1 MDDDDLPSN
10 AAVGA
15 SSGTIISSQPKRR
28 GPTAGQVLVVT
39 SVMFTFISFWR
50 TAALVLCDLA
60 STAYYIGGI
69 VESQIGKAA
78 PWFILA
84 VMMFSYGVRSIYIE
98 SCAMFVRGGV
108 YRIVKEAMGGGLA
121 RLAVSALLFDYI
133 LTGPISGVT
142 AGQYIVGLLNDLF
155 DLGPDST
162 LMAHQNGLSA
172 AIAVGVTV
180 FFWRVNIKGI
190 HESSDQALRIM
201 GATTVMGVV
210 MIGWCLITL
219 AVRPETRHLPPT
231 LPDLSKKVDA
241 QGTPILDP
249 FGRQVDPLGFV
260 GETSLGE
267 ALRPD
272 RITGHWWSLIGLIGV
287 MMSFG
292 HSILAMSGEETL
304 AQVYR
309 EVESPKLKNFKRA
322 ALVVFIYS
330 LLFTS
335 LISFFAVMIIP
346 DGIRMTRYSG
356 NLIGGLSMN
365 VVGPQ
370 WARLILN
377 GAVVIVGSLI
387 LSGAVNTAIVGSNGV
402 LNRVSEDGVLP
413 DWFLK
418 PHPRFGTSSR
428 LINLV
433 VILQI
438 ATIVAS
444 RGNVLTLG
452 EAYAFGVV
460 WSFFFMSMSMLVL
473 RFKRPEHRDYEV
485 PLNIRIGQFDF
496 PVGMTLIF
504 LALAIAAF
512 ANLLSKEVA
521 TISGVT
527 FTAAFYT
534 VFWAS
539 EHAHRRRKG
548 AAAVELHEH
557 LEQFNQQQSEQLTVQ
572 SLNLTKPYRK
582 LVAIRSPYNLAMLE
596 RCLAETDPETTEV
609 VVMTATVLPQ
619 ASADLSPTISV
630 HDRQLLT
637 AVVNLAEHAG
647 KPVKPVIVPTNEPFF
662 ALARTA
668 KTIDAQELIMGPSNK
683 FREEDQLDQVALYW
697 LNVCGAT
704 PEPLSIR
711 VLSQDRDV
719 RLDIAGGS
727 QIPKPGAAA
736 AAAAQLLSEL
746 RKSWHGV
753 ERLLLAYDGSP
764 LSADFLDTV
773 VSFLDPAVAITLID
787 VAEDGSTENGS
798 DPTEES
804 NLVAQRGAERARALG
819 RTVEWRVARGEPGPE
834 IVRAAV
840 EGKFDAIFMSLRGVY
855 RRGDTTAFA
864 SNTRYVLEHA
874 PCRVIL
880 GFAPKS
886 IPAPPAESQM
896 RA

>member
-1 MDDDDLPSN
+1 MAADDLPSN
-10 AAVGA
+10 PADGA
-15 SSGTIISSQPKRR
+15 SSGTITAPRPKRR

-84 VMMFSYGVRSIYIE
+84 VMLFSYAVRSVYIE
-98 SCAMFVRGGV
+98 SCSMFVRGGV
-108 YRIVKEAMGGGLA
+108 YRVVKEAMGGGLA
-121 RLAVSALLFDYI
+121 RLSVSALLFDYI
-133 LTGPISGVT
+133 LTGPISAVT
-142 AGQYIVGLLNDLF
+142 AGQYFIGLLNDLF
-155 DLGPDST
+155 ELGPDST

-172 AIAVGVTV
+172 AIAIGVTV
-180 FFWRVNIKGI
+180 YFWRVNVKGI

-210 MIGWCLITL
+210 MIVWCLVTV
-219 AVRPETRHLPPT
+219 AVRPETRHLPSPM
-231 LPDLSKKVDA
+231 PDLSKKVDA
-241 QGTPILDP
+241 EGKPMLDP
-249 FGRQVDPLGFV
+249 FGKQVDPLGFIA
-260 GETSLGE
+260 ESSLGE
-267 ALRPD
+267 ALRPE
-272 RITGHWWSLIGLIGV
+272 RITGHWWSLIGLIGIV
-287 MMSFG
+287 LSFG

-322 ALVVFIYS
+322 AFVVFIYS
-330 LLFTS
+330 LMFTS

-346 DGIRMTRYSG
+346 DGVRMSRYSG
-356 NLIGGLSMN
+356 NLIGGLAMN

-377 GAVVIVGSLI
+377 GAVVLVGSLI

-413 DWFLK
+413 DWFLR
-418 PHPRFGTSSR
+418 PHPKFGTSSR

-438 ATIVAS
+438 STIVAS

-460 WSFFFMSMSMLVL
+460 WSFVFKAMAMLVL
-473 RFKRPEHRDYEV
+473 RFRRPEHREYEV
-485 PLNIRIGQFDF
+485 PLNIRFGRFDL

-504 LALAIAAF
+504 LTLAVAAV
-512 ANLLSKEVA
+512 ANLLTKEVA
-521 TISGVT
+521 TIAGVA

-534 VFWAS
+534 VFWLS
-539 EHAHRRRKG
+539 EHAHHRRLG
-548 AAAVELHEH
+548 THADLHEH
-557 LEQFNQQQSEQLTVQ
+557 LEHFNQQQSEQLSVQ

-609 VVMTATVLPQ
+609 VVMTASVLP
-619 ASADLSPTISV
+619 AGSADFKPVISV
-630 HDRQLLT
+630 QDRQLLT

-662 ALARTA
+662 ALTLTA
-668 KTIDAQELIMGPSNK
+668 KTIGAQELIMGPSNK

-697 LNVCGAT
+697 LNVCGAA

-711 VLSQDRDV
+711 VLGKDRDV

-773 VSFLDPAVAITLID
+773 VSFLDPAIAVTLLD
-787 VAEDGSTENGS
+787 VAEDGSTAEGH
-798 DPTEES
+798 DPTEEAK
-804 NLVAQRGAERARALG
+804 LVAERGMERARALG
-819 RTVEWRVARGEPGPE
+819 RNVEWRVARGEPGPE

-840 EGKFDAIFMSLRGVY
+840 EGKFDAVFMSLQGVY
-855 RRGDTTAFA
+855 RRGDTSAFA

-886 IPAPPAESQM
+886 IPAPPPVSQPQ
-896 RA
+896 A